1 MVALNPAYAPCKS
14 IDTAQN
20 RAGDFFYESRDRVGS
35 NRLSAHYPRRE
46 NELTFT
52 ISASGLPYFINA
64 DPIGFAGGL
73 NWYQYAAGNP
83 IMYGDPSGNSPALLL
98 IPLIWWG
105 TTQTAN
111 APGPGD
117 RTTNDTPFVAPASM
131 ALGVGPTVAASRTI
145 VRSSMTAGRGFMN
158 TLTGPATSSAVRN
171 AGTMSFEAG
180 NAGLSLM
187 TQAGTQAA
195 TNALRQF
202 ASQALSYGGVYTAG
216 TFVGGGITG
225 LLTPTDASSLFP
237 SGNPLMAPFEAGNLA
252 GSFVGNTYNAVSEF
266 FAQPVSTNF
275 K

>member
-1 MVALNPAYAPCKS
+1 MVALNPAYAPCES
-14 IDTAQN
+14 TDTLKN
-20 RAGDFFYESRDRVGS
+20 RVGDFFCESSDRVGS

-64 DPIGFAGGL
+64 DPIGFAGGM
-73 NWYQYAAGNP
+73 NWYAYAAGNP
-83 IMYGDPSGNSPALLL
+83 ISFGDPSGNSPALLL

-105 TTQTAN
+105 STQTAN

-117 RTTNDTPFVAPASM
+117 RTSNDTPFVAPATLASG
-131 ALGVGPTVAASRTI
+131 AGPTVTAGRTI
-145 VRSSMTAGRGFMN
+145 VGAATGAGRGFMN
-158 TLTGPATSSAVRN
+158 TLTGPATSAAVRN

-187 TQAGTQAA
+187 TQAGTQAT

-202 ASQALSYGGVYTAG
+202 ASQALSYGGAYTGVSFATG
-216 TFVGGGITG
+216 AAVGLMTE
-225 LLTPTDASSLFP
+225 TDVSSSFP
-237 SGNPLMAPFEAGNLA
+237 SGNPLFLPFEGGNQ
-252 GSFVGNTYNAVSEF
+252 VGGLLNQGYNAMSEF
-266 FAQPVSTNF
+266 FNQPVSTNF